1 MSAPLRLATRGLA
14 LLLCGAAS
22 VATAQT
28 ANTGE
33 IHGYA
38 RDAQGRPLT
47 SVTISLI
54 GAGQVEADS
63 AGVFR
68 FINVPPGVYFLKA
81 TKLGLQPVMRN
92 IDLADGEH
100 LRVDIALDA
109 RAQVLSAVVVTAD
122 SAYAGRG
129 DPTGFTRRMKSGQG
143 TYISGDEI
151 VRKGYSRTEYIFHGL
166 PDVRVD
172 TGGIIL
178 IARGVISFK
187 DMLGG
192 ARSGS
197 SDPRSAQFADC
208 VGVQVF
214 VDGALMPQ
222 PFNVNDV
229 QAQSIKGI
237 ELYRGPATTPPELR
251 SPKTVCGTVAIW
263 TR

>member
-1 MSAPLRLATRGLA
+1 MRRNVLA
-14 LLLCGAAS
+14 LLLCAAS
-22 VATAQT
+22 AARGQT
-28 ANTGE
+28 ASTGE

-38 RDAQGRPLT
+38 RDAEGRPLT
-47 SVTISLI
+47 GVSIALI

-63 AGVFR
+63 LGVFR

-81 TKLGLQPVMRN
+81 TRLGLQPVMKN
-92 IDLADGEH
+92 LDLADGEH
-100 LRVDIALDA
+100 LRVDISMDR

-122 SAYAGRG
+122 SAHSGRG
-129 DPTGFTRRMKSGQG
+129 DPTGFTRRMETGQG
-143 TYISGDEI
+143 TYITGDEI
-151 VRKGYSRTEYIFHGL
+151 TRKGYSRTEYVFHGL

-192 ARSGS
+192 ARSS
-197 SDPRSAQFADC
+197 SSAQMQDC

-251 SPKTVCGTVAIW
+251 SPKSVCGTVAIW